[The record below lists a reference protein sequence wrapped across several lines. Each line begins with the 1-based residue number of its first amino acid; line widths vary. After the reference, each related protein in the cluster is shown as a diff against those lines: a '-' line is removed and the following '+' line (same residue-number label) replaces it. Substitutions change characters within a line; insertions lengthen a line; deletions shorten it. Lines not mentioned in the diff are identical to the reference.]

1 MSWLKFWNQSTDP
14 NTPESGSVVLY
25 TKTDKK
31 IRVKDDTG
39 LVRPLASLAAMS
51 STPPSAPQ
59 DGDLWIY
66 NGTSGL
72 WWLFAYD
79 STETTYKWKYVG
91 GPPLTTEVA
100 TGQSTLSATYV
111 DLGTVVSI
119 TVPRAGDYVLA
130 HGAQSIN
137 ASGGTHQQSNVGLK
151 LGAAAMTANEVFRT
165 DQNGSGGVDATSGSK
180 GGMKRTLAAGDVLK
194 QQYAT
199 DGSATYQYFQRWI
212 TAIPVRVS

>member
-1 MSWLKFWNQSTDP
+1 MASLRLTNSTAP
-14 NTPESGSVVLY
+14 GTPTSGKTEVYVD
-25 TKTDKK
+25 TDKK
-31 IRVKDDTG
+31 LKTKDDAG
-39 LVRPLASLAAMS
+39 LVRPLASLAAMG

-66 NGTSGL
+66 NGTAGI
-72 WWLFAYD
+72 WWLFGYD
-79 STETTYKWKYVG
+79 STETTYKWKYIG
-91 GPPLTTEVA
+91 GPPLVAEVA
-100 TGQSTLSATYV
+100 TGQSTLSGTYV

-119 TVPRAGDYVLA
+119 TIPRSGDYILA

-180 GGMKRTLAAGDVLK
+180 SGMRRTLVAGDVIK

-199 DGSATYQYFQRWI
+199 DGAATYQYFQRWI
-212 TAIPVRVS
+212 TAIPARVS